1 MEIRKEKVDG
11 LQDSAGSG
19 SDGHDASAGG
29 SCPVD
34 FLCRIR
40 WQIIVLAVHHMV
52 VDLFRLHGS
61 EGTEPDVE
69 REVDDSDA
77 DAHEMGGHLL
87 GEVETGRRGCRRP
100 VVPCIDG
107 LISRDVVQFFVDI
120 GRQRDG
126 TDHIEHGL
134 PDTVETKANDPV
146 AIFEH
151 VQDLRVQN
159 EATGGIR
166 KLEHVT
172 GTGAAPGLGEY
183 FPVIPLEATK
193 KKKFDASPG
202 IHLAADQ
209 SSREDTGV
217 VADKAV
223 SWPKERW
230 QVGKREMDRFA

>member
-1 MEIRKEKVDG
+1 
-11 LQDSAGSG
+11 
-19 SDGHDASAGG
+19 
-29 SCPVD
+29 
-34 FLCRIR
+34 
-40 WQIIVLAVHHMV
+40 
-52 VDLFRLHGS
+52 
-61 EGTEPDVE
+61 
-69 REVDDSDA
+69 
-77 DAHEMGGHLL
+77 
-87 GEVETGRRGCRRP
+87 
-100 VVPCIDG
+100 
-107 LISRDVVQFFVDI
+107 
-120 GRQRDG
+120 
-126 TDHIEHGL
+126 
-134 PDTVETKANDPV
+134 
-146 AIFEH
+146 
-151 VQDLRVQN
+151 VQN

-193 KKKFDASPG
+193 KKKFDTSPG